1 VLLLLLSC
9 TAALVQVAADFAVA
23 TSAELQQS
31 PQMCTASFL
40 TKREPS
46 DSKECQVGLWGLHTN
61 SKHMH
66 DVCILAAQ
74 CIVLAAI
81 MWRTGCHLGEF
92 ALLHGRRLSLKGAV
106 GLCGRFCLGCAL
118 TLLSAPLVPCV
129 FFSLNFQEMKLQG
142 TKACSSGGAQPGQV
156 SIRTI
161 PATPLRSGSLSGVV
175 PR

>member
-1 VLLLLLSC
+1 
-9 TAALVQVAADFAVA
+9 VAADFAVA

-92 ALLHGRRLSLKGAV
+92 ALLHGRRLRVKGAV

-118 TLLSAPLVPCV
+118 TLLLALCLLLFELPRDEAARHQGLQQWRRAAWASKHSYNPSNTFTLRLLKWSSA
-129 FFSLNFQEMKLQG
+129 
-142 TKACSSGGAQPGQV
+142 QV
-156 SIRTI
+156 T
-161 PATPLRSGSLSGVV
+161 TCYHTLSALA
-175 PR
+175 